1 VRIAINESG
10 LFDFLVQYY
19 FTLPSQDRK
28 QAACLEVKRGLDIA
42 GFTNVRES
50 IPLAPSPTSFL
61 FLALAMQS

>member
-28 QAACLEVKRGLDIA
+28 QAACLEVKRGFLEASA
-42 GFTNVRES
+42 GEVWT
-50 IPLAPSPTSFL
+50 L
-61 FLALAMQS
+61 LALPT